1 MGPTLGSAAQG
12 YVTKGISEADGHML
26 KRVKW
31 GVGCL
36 PACLRG
42 IQTPK
47 ETEPTLQDS
56 GWKDL
61 DLDKRKLLNAKACL
75 MTFVGA
81 ECKQHI
87 LPSREVGH
95 QSQAFLSHRH
105 RHTDTH
111 SHTPPTVD
119 EGWLASICP
128 AILFA
133 FWSLL
138 WKGFQM
144 PNICGLFLIKQ

>member
-31 GVGCL
+31 GAGCL

-47 ETEPTLQDS
+47 ETELTLQDS

-61 DLDKRKLLNAKACL
+61 DLDKRNLLNAKARL

-81 ECKQHI
+81 ECEQHI

-95 QSQAFLSHRH
+95 QSQASLSHRH
-105 RHTDTH
+105 RHTDTLTH
-111 SHTPPTVD
+111 SHTHTPHS
-119 EGWLASICP
+119 GWRLTSFYLSCHTIC
-128 AILFA
+128 
-133 FWSLL
+133 LL
-138 WKGFQM
+138 KSALKG
-144 PNICGLFLIKQ
+144 LSDA